1 VGLSAVEW
9 KIAPGRLWVTGALL
23 VLGCV
28 GGQARTEVQKI
39 EDGDID
45 LVFSPEISRSRGE
58 PGGIVLLWPR
68 VIPRSENERLRG
80 VASALQVRLAT
91 MLGEL
96 FPGRSIDIRPEPER
110 VCMKTGCKASSV
122 GVLIAVR
129 DEHCVAVAIASAP
142 GLSEQQLMPWVG
154 RVTTAL
160 RVPFREP
167 PESSL
172 KIHEFVA
179 CEDLVEIALE
189 REDLVREA
197 LMKAVAGR

>member
-1 VGLSAVEW
+1 MNRTNRAGFAWVAGL
-9 KIAPGRLWVTGALL
+9 LL
-23 VLGCV
+23 ALGCV
-28 GGQARTEVQKI
+28 GGQTRTEVQKI

-45 LVFSPEISRSRGE
+45 LILSPEISRSRGE

-68 VIPRSENERLRG
+68 VIPRTENERLRG
-80 VASALQVRLAT
+80 VASALQEKLAT

-96 FPGRSIDIRPEPER
+96 FPGRSVDMRPEPER
-110 VCMKTGCKASSV
+110 VCMKTGCKASAV

-129 DEHCVAVAIASAP
+129 DDHCVAVAIASAP
-142 GLSEQQLMPWVG
+142 GLSDQQLMPWAG

-197 LMKAVAGR
+197 LRQAVSPR